1 TTACATSSCSSH
13 WRRPPRREA
22 RKAEPDDGGSI
33 HVRSPFDEFDPYHT
47 TSTATILR
55 PLADGTMQMS
65 FFIGKRRHDF
75 QMRRAQ
81 D

>member
-1 TTACATSSCSSH
+1 M
-13 WRRPPRREA
+13 
-22 RKAEPDDGGSI
+22 DGGSI
-33 HVRSPFDEFDPYHT
+33 PVRSPFDEFDPYHT

>member
-1 TTACATSSCSSH
+1 MAAPSMSG
-13 WRRPPRREA
+13 RP
-22 RKAEPDDGGSI
+22 ST
-33 HVRSPFDEFDPYHT
+33 FDPYHT

-55 PLADGTMQMS
+55 PLADGTMPMS
-65 FFIGKRRHDF
+65 LFIGKRRHYF

>member
-1 TTACATSSCSSH
+1 
-13 WRRPPRREA
+13 
-22 RKAEPDDGGSI
+22 
-33 HVRSPFDEFDPYHT
+33 
-47 TSTATILR
+47 
-55 PLADGTMQMS
+55 MQMS